1 MNFEIRSHKSL
12 VNRTIISVKMWTSE
26 SEEEEVIDKNRRA
39 GKMSQPVVPSRLTK
53 PKFLMDS
60 GHGLN
65 ATPSRHVPSSSYNPM
80 RYGAPRSPA
89 MGSGMTPGGA
99 AFSPSVQSESSMSP
113 GFSPAM
119 SPYIPSPVHKS
130 LSPSYSPSS
139 PSYVPELKSEFIR
152 KVSKSKQA

>member
-1 MNFEIRSHKSL
+1 
-12 VNRTIISVKMWTSE
+12 MWTSE
-26 SEEEEVIDKNRRA
+26 SEEEEEVIDKNRRA

-53 PKFLMDS
+53 PKLLMGS

-80 RYGAPRSPA
+80 SYGAPRSPA

-99 AFSPSVQSESSMSP
+99 AFSPSLQKSESGMSP
-113 GFSPAM
+113 GFSPAW
-119 SPYIPSPVHKS
+119 SPQRGSS
-130 LSPSYSPSS
+130 GSPSS

-152 KVSKSKQA
+152 KVSKS